1 MRTWTCLAGLL
12 ALLLG
17 LIPCPVSA
25 APSAYHLSKVVML
38 TRHGVAAPADDNQLP
53 RITGKAFVTA
63 ANKFHALTSRDELV
77 FAHGALK
84 ALACDMM
91 KIANDVRW
99 LASGPR
105 CGLGEIRIPENEPGS
120 SIMPGKVNPTQCE
133 AVTMVAQRYGGGHRR
148 VPGKL

>member
-53 RITGKAFVTA
+53 RITGKAWPQWPVGPGQLSPRGAGLLTA
-63 ANKFHALTSRDELV
+63 NGPPCVPCILRR
-77 FAHGALK
+77 
-84 ALACDMM
+84 ACCRR
-91 KIANDVRW
+91 KRPN
-99 LASGPR
+99 
-105 CGLGEIRIPENEPGS
+105 PGS
-120 SIMPGKVNPTQCE
+120 SCVRTTPRAAA
-133 AVTMVAQRYGGGHRR
+133 AVPRPCCGA
-148 VPGKL
+148 

>member
-53 RITGKAFVTA
+53 RITGKAWPQWPVGPGQLSPRGAGLLTAQWASLRALYLEAGLLPAQKTESRVFVRAVSYT
-63 ANKFHALTSRDELV
+63 HLTL
-77 FAHGALK
+77 
-84 ALACDMM
+84 
-91 KIANDVRW
+91 
-99 LASGPR
+99 
-105 CGLGEIRIPENEPGS
+105 
-120 SIMPGKVNPTQCE
+120 PTTE
-133 AVTMVAQRYGGGHRR
+133 R
-148 VPGKL
+148 V

>member
-53 RITGKAFVTA
+53 RITGKAWPQWPVGPASSRRA
-63 ANKFHALTSRDELV
+63 A
-77 FAHGALK
+77 
-84 ALACDMM
+84 
-91 KIANDVRW
+91 
-99 LASGPR
+99 
-105 CGLGEIRIPENEPGS
+105 PG
-120 SIMPGKVNPTQCE
+120 C
-133 AVTMVAQRYGGGHRR
+133 
-148 VPGKL
+148 